1 MKGDPGELDPAAVFK
16 VLNRHSVKYIVIGG
30 IGNTL
35 HGSPYPTYDLDIT
48 PATDKRNLSALA
60 AALTDLEA
68 REWDPRK
75 EEATDREWTAEM
87 LRIDAMWILDTK
99 FGRLDVVLEPAGT
112 GGFSDLSRR
121 VVVYELDGQD
131 VPVAHLEDI
140 IRSKEAAG
148 RERDLAQLPT
158 LRKLLERFDPS

>member
-1 MKGDPGELDPAAVFK
+1 MNADGGRFDPHSVFA
-16 VLNRHSVKYIVIGG
+16 VLNRHRVRYVVIGG
-30 IGNTL
+30 IANTF

-48 PATDKRNLSALA
+48 PSTDKRNLSALA

-68 REWDPRK
+68 RELNPPK
-75 EEATDREWTAEM
+75 
-87 LRIDAMWILDTK
+87 
-99 FGRLDVVLEPAGT
+99 VVLEPAGT
-112 GGFSDLSRR
+112 KGYSDLARR
-121 VVVYELDGQD
+121 LIIYEVEGEE

-158 LRKLLERFDPS
+158 LRKLLERFAPG